1 MAGLADANL
10 IIDETVSVFKSQ
22 MMKTGVFAWLHS
34 VGPLNRMNRDEAG
47 KVFSSSQNTQALQ
60 ATSTAMYNA
69 TVTNAYLQRVES
81 LKEPL
86 PEIAQIIEDFYTS
99 NHGEL
104 TRVVKGKIP
113 GMISNAEREINSM
126 MGGEAVQLAI
136 INPTLNALSNHISN
150 RSTHR
155 AMMKDMDRRVKDR
168 FEKFSGPRA
177 EDILQRFARN
187 MNDLMAIGFQLS
199 WVKFVG
205 GLIETSREFCI
216 DKDGKYFHVSEV
228 KLWPRQE
235 APWDGMLPGTNK
247 YTIATNLGG
256 YACRHILEY
265 VAASKVP
272 QSVKDR
278 ARRKGFV

>member
-1 MAGLADANL
+1 MGLADANL

-34 VGPLNRMNRDEAG
+34 VGPLNRMNRDSQG
-47 KVFSSSQNTQALQ
+47 KLFSSSQNTQALQ
-60 ATSTAMYNA
+60 ATSTAMFNA
-69 TVTNAYLQRVES
+69 TVTKVYLRRVES

-86 PEIAQIIEDFYTS
+86 PKIAQIIEDFYTS

-113 GMISNAEREINSM
+113 GMISNAEREVNRM

-150 RSTHR
+150 RSTHN
-155 AMMKDMDRRVKDR
+155 AMMIDMDRRVKDR
-168 FEKFSGPRA
+168 YEKFSGPRA

-187 MNDLMAIGFQLS
+187 MNDLMSIGFQLV
-199 WVKFVG
+199 WIKYTG
-205 GLIETSREFCI
+205 GLIETSRDFCI
-216 DKDGKYFHVSEV
+216 EKDGGYYHVGEV
-228 KLWPRQE
+228 RLWPRQE
-235 APWDGMLPGTNK
+235 APWQGMLPATNK
-247 YTIATNLGG
+247 YTIFTNAGG
-256 YACRHILEY
+256 YNCRHNFEY
-265 VAASKVP
+265 VDAKKVP